1 MLPCPQLSDPVSF
14 SLLFYFIFGE
24 GGGIKGSS
32 FRLSASCGENLLG
45 CFGLCILSTYLS
57 PVPNHPAHRQLLGCV
72 WARPPDQPSGA
83 LSGPRACL
91 CPDLI
96 LVSHLQ
102 SCGPRHPD
110 HPGPEP
116 WPAGQ
121 GVESLED
128 LWVPGPRHHCRLGA
142 GFCGCLSFSVGP
154 RTFAFKR
161 WALQGSARVHLHPL
175 AG

>member
-1 MLPCPQLSDPVSF
+1 M
-14 SLLFYFIFGE
+14 G
-24 GGGIKGSS
+24 
-32 FRLSASCGENLLG
+32 R
-45 CFGLCILSTYLS
+45 T
-57 PVPNHPAHRQLLGCV
+57 

-91 CPDLI
+91 CPALI

-128 LWVPGPRHHCRLGA
+128 LWVPGPRHRCCPGA
-142 GFCGCLSFSVGP
+142 GFRGCLSFSVGP

-161 WALQGSARVHLHPL
+161 WALQGSAPSSPPPSGRLTKAPQTRPGFPTFEGSSQGLDLWKMENQAPKVLNCN
-175 AG
+175 